1 MVYEDHQ
8 EELEMSGKRV
18 IKVTVDNLEEME
30 SMELLDLLVLLVKL
44 GIRVDRDYEDL
55 LGNRDQEVQA
65 VRAVSLEDQ
74 GHQEEQVKR
83 ANEVQLA
90 TQETLVFLGG
100 TVNLEKL
107 EGRVHK
113 VIKELR
119 DHPETLDLKVIRVHK
134 DFVEFED
141 TTDRLECREYL
152 ESPVC
157 LENKD

>member
-1 MVYEDHQ
+1 M
-8 EELEMSGKRV
+8 
-18 IKVTVDNLEEME
+18 
-30 SMELLDLLVLLVKL
+30 
-44 GIRVDRDYEDL
+44 
-55 LGNRDQEVQA
+55 
-65 VRAVSLEDQ
+65 RAVSLEDQ

-119 DHPETLDLKVIRVHK
+119 DHPETLDLKVIR
-134 DFVEFED
+134 
-141 TTDRLECREYL
+141 
-152 ESPVC
+152 
-157 LENKD
+157 